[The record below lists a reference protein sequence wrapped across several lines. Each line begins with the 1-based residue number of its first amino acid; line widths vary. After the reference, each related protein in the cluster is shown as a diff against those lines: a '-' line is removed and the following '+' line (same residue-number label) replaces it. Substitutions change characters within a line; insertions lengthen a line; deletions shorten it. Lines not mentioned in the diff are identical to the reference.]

1 MACGFESHYP
11 HHLCE
16 SSLIGKTPY
25 AKEMGRNN
33 VDEAGQRMNN
43 TLRCQSLEVANLKND
58 TGLEV
63 RVLPL
68 TPSAS

>member
-1 MACGFESHYP
+1 MD
-11 HHLCE
+11 
-16 SSLIGKTPY
+16 
-25 AKEMGRNN
+25 RNN

-68 TPSAS
+68 ATNLINLNDKAINMQI

>member
-1 MACGFESHYP
+1 MGSNPIRRTTY
-11 HHLCE
+11 LWE
-16 SSLIGKTPY
+16 SSLIGKTPCS
-25 AKEMGRNN
+25 KEMGRNN

-68 TPSAS
+68 ATNI